1 MPRELDVDHVV
12 ALAEA
17 WDSGADGW
25 DASRR
30 QAFANDIDFAG
41 SLVAVTTTANR
52 SKGGQDPAEWQ
63 PPRREAW
70 CSFATDWATVKVRWG
85 LSADAAEV
93 RALEALLRS
102 CPGTGPS
109 GP

>member
-1 MPRELDVDHVV
+1 MPAELDVDHVV

-17 WDSGADGW
+17 WESGAHGW
-25 DASRR
+25 ATTRR
-30 QAFANDIDFAG
+30 QAFANDLENPG
-41 SLVAVTTTANR
+41 SLIAVTSAANR
-52 SKGGQDPAEWQ
+52 AKSDEDPTEWR

-93 RALEALLRS
+93 RALEALLS
-102 CPGTGPS
+102 ACPGTGASHP
-109 GP
+109 